1 VIARRRSHHWVKCK
15 NPAAPAA
22 TREIDEIGQT
32 EVAVSGGL
40 VSWRNSMW
48 KVGDGEPV
56 KVLRAHGYPYGF
68 NVTREAGK
76 PVVSFA
82 YTTRDAAGAAATQ
95 IRGAIE
101 HAIEVRAHPQAE
113 AHWGREQWR

>member
-1 VIARRRSHHWVKCK
+1 MS
-15 NPAAPAA
+15 
-22 TREIDEIGQT
+22 
-32 EVAVSGGL
+32 
-40 VSWRNSMW
+40 
-48 KVGDGEPV
+48 KVGDVEPV

-113 AHWGREQWR
+113 AHWGRERWR